1 MISSQCLGL
10 VGQRHDWLGGRLLN
24 FAFKQT
30 SLEFAFGK
38 FVRTLI
44 FFPTLDSL
52 LFFQGNANE
61 WLRILGI
68 QHSYVFRKPIA
79 KATLE
84 TKKTTVGKPCC
95 FRLGLRFDVA
105 CLRGDVAGTKL
116 NEKPVSSP

>member
-84 TKKTTVGKPCC
+84 PKKNNRWEALLFQAWLKI
-95 FRLGLRFDVA
+95 
-105 CLRGDVAGTKL
+105 
-116 NEKPVSSP
+116 